1 MKNNIGDEKI
11 NGKGE
16 EEEIIMD
23 NNEDEV
29 IDNKYENNDEGYE
42 EWEEECEED
51 EEDYE
56 EISISKGSRNIIIA
70 LIVTIVVSLPLGFLL
85 YKYEIRESKNDNIQ
99 NVSVKGQKI
108 NSLESNEGEVDSKN
122 INNIEKIYDE
132 VHKMANSLII
142 AEDNQIWGEEKIT
155 RKRIKELLESV
166 EDIDD
171 FLTVEIEKWDKLDFN
186 NAVEVHNYVW
196 KKLGGTVGKA
206 IDLNNEGINEA
217 IAEIDNEE

>member
-1 MKNNIGDEKI
+1 MKNNMGDEKN

-16 EEEIIMD
+16 EEEIIID
-23 NNEDEV
+23 NNEEKV
-29 IDNKYENNDEGYE
+29 IDDDYENDEAVYE
-42 EWEEECEED
+42 EGQEDYVED

-56 EISISKGSRNIIIA
+56 EINISKGSKNIIIA

-85 YKYEIRESKNDNIQ
+85 YKYEIRENEKDNIQ

-108 NSLESNEGEVDSKN
+108 NTLESNDGEVDSKN

-166 EDIDD
+166 DGVDG

-196 KKLGGTVGKA
+196 KKLGGTIGKA
-206 IDLNNEGINEA
+206 IDLNNEGINET
-217 IAEIDNEE
+217 ISEIDNEE

>member
-85 YKYEIRESKNDNIQ
+85 YKYEIRESEKDNIQ

-142 AEDNQIWGEEKIT
+142 AEDNQIWGEGKIT
-155 RKRIKELLESV
+155 RKRIKELLKSV
-166 EDIDD
+166 EGIDD

>member
-16 EEEIIMD
+16 EEEIVMD

-42 EWEEECEED
+42 EWEED

-85 YKYEIRESKNDNIQ
+85 YKYEIRESEKDNIQ

-155 RKRIKELLESV
+155 RKRIKELLKSV
-166 EDIDD
+166 EGIDD
-171 FLTVEIEKWDKLDFN
+171 FLTAEIEKWDKLDFN

>member
-1 MKNNIGDEKI
+1 MKNNMGDEKI

-29 IDNKYENNDEGYE
+29 IDDDYENDEEGYE
-42 EWEEECEED
+42 EGEEEYVED

-56 EISISKGSRNIIIA
+56 EINISKGSKNIIIA
-70 LIVTIVVSLPLGFLL
+70 LIATIVISLPLGFLL
-85 YKYEIRESKNDNIQ
+85 YKYEIRENEKENIQ

-122 INNIEKIYDE
+122 INNIEMIYDE

-155 RKRIKELLESV
+155 RKRIKELLKSV
-166 EDIDD
+166 KGIDD
-171 FLTVEIEKWDKLDFN
+171 FLTVEIEKWDELDFN

-196 KKLGGTVGKA
+196 KKLGGTIGKA
-206 IDLNNEGINEA
+206 IDLNNEGINET
-217 IAEIDNEE
+217 ISEIDNEE

>member
-1 MKNNIGDEKI
+1 MKNNVGDEKV

-29 IDNKYENNDEGYE
+29 IDDEYENEEEGYE
-42 EWEEECEED
+42 DGEEEYVED
-51 EEDYE
+51 EEEYE
-56 EISISKGSRNIIIA
+56 EINISKSSKNIIIA
-70 LIVTIVVSLPLGFLL
+70 LIVTIVVSLPLGFFL
-85 YKYEIRESKNDNIQ
+85 YKYEIRENEKENIQ
-99 NVSVKGQKI
+99 NVSVKGQKN
-108 NSLESNEGEVDSKN
+108 NSLESNDGEVDSKN

-155 RKRIKELLESV
+155 RKKIKELLESV
-166 EDIDD
+166 EGIDD

-196 KKLGGTVGKA
+196 KKLGGTIGKA
-206 IDLNNEGINEA
+206 INLNNEGINEA